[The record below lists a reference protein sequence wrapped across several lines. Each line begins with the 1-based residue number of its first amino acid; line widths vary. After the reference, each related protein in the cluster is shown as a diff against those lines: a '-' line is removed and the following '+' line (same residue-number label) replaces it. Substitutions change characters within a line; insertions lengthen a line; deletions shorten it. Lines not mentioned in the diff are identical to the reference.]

1 MKRSALFTTL
11 LPAIAIAGLLIK
23 FSNLPWT
30 ALRTLGLFLA
40 VAGLALVA
48 LARYQLGNSFTLV
61 PQARALVTHGIYSK
75 IRNPVYI
82 FSALAIAGL
91 FLYLNR
97 PLFFWIFL
105 ILIPLQ
111 VIRARAESRVLEARF
126 GDAYRQY
133 CSQTWF

>member
-1 MKRSALFTTL
+1 MNRSALITTL
-11 LPAIAIAGLLIK
+11 LPAVAIVGLLIK

-30 ALRTLGLFLA
+30 ALRILGLILA
-40 VAGLALVA
+40 VGGLVLVA
-48 LARYQLGNSFTLV
+48 LARYQLGNSFTLA
-61 PQARALVTHGIYSK
+61 PQARALVSHGIYSK

-133 CSQTWF
+133 RAQTWF

>member
-1 MKRSALFTTL
+1 MNRSALITTL
-11 LPAIAIAGLLIK
+11 LPAVAIAGLLIK

-30 ALRTLGLFLA
+30 ALRILGLTLA
-40 VAGLALVA
+40 VGGLVLVA
-48 LARYQLGNSFTLV
+48 LARYQLGNSFTLT

-133 CSQTWF
+133 RAQTWF

>member
-1 MKRSALFTTL
+1 MNRSALIITL
-11 LPAIAIAGLLIK
+11 LPAMAIAGLLIR
-23 FSNLPWT
+23 FSHLPWT
-30 ALRTLGLFLA
+30 ALRIFGLVLA
-40 VAGLALVA
+40 VGGLVLVA
-48 LARYQLGNSFTLV
+48 LARYQLGNSFTLA

-75 IRNPVYI
+75 ILNPVYI

-97 PLFFWIFL
+97 PFFFWIFL

-133 CSQTWF
+133 RSQTWF

>member
-1 MKRSALFTTL
+1 MPHSRHEPLRPHHHASSRRSRCRPAHQIFQSPLERSAH
-11 LPAIAIAGLLIK
+11 PRPVPRCR
-23 FSNLPWT
+23 S
-30 ALRTLGLFLA
+30 
-40 VAGLALVA
+40 
-48 LARYQLGNSFTLV
+48 NSFTLV

-75 IRNPVYI
+75 IRHPVYI

-126 GDAYRQY
+126 GGAYRQY
-133 CSQTWF
+133 RSQTWF